1 MPAYVLT
8 HEQVL
13 TALGMAGIAVT
24 TGSPLAALPEASR
37 ALGPPDAAFQKMAD
51 GHLVEADDDGS
62 WRVNTLV
69 KAVLFT
75 CAQPEEVLALRVMG
89 QQPGGFSVCRRGP
102 LLSECTV
109 TGPGLVK
116 LSFPLTRSSIVLMLT
131 SALSGD
137 RPELEPTGFRFQ
149 GRADDA
155 FVLSLLLSEARA
167 DPQGIAAG
175 QVADRVAAAVE
186 NPALT
191 LPFVLVAGAEPL
203 LALARSRDAVEAAV
217 GRLAIAGQTRNE
229 GGWLRPSTV
238 AMEALN
244 SPPVAGFTVSRTLV
258 GPDGPASQ
266 ALEVA
271 RCGERNIVFR
281 SLHHAG
287 EQPLFEWSEV
297 SRQQLRVLVA
307 ATVMDERELTAMT
320 TPQPQPEAPPAPEPV
335 AAPAPA
341 PAVAPSPTV
350 DSVFCANCSY
360 EARPGQRFCRSCGAR
375 LVEG

>member
-8 HEQVL
+8 HEQIR
-13 TALGMAGIAVT
+13 TALDMAGIEMGA
-24 TGSPLAALPEASR
+24 GSPLAALPESSR
-37 ALGPPDAAFQKMAD
+37 VLQPSDAAFQKMAE
-51 GHLVEADDDGS
+51 GHLLEQQDSS
-62 WRVNTLV
+62 WRVNTLA

-89 QQPGGFSVCRRGP
+89 PQQTGFSVCRRGP

-109 TGPGLVK
+109 AGPGLVK
-116 LSFPLTRSSIVLMLT
+116 LAFPLTRSSIVLMLT
-131 SALSGD
+131 SALSND
-137 RPELEPTGFRFQ
+137 RPEPEPTGFRFQ

-155 FVLSLLLSEARA
+155 FVLSLLLNEARA
-167 DPQGIAAG
+167 NPEGIAAE
-175 QVADRVAAAVE
+175 QIADRVAAAVE

-217 GRLAIAGQTRNE
+217 GRLAAAGQAQNE

-238 AMEALN
+238 ALKALN
-244 SPPVAGFTVSRTLV
+244 SPPVAGFTVSRILV
-258 GPDGPASQ
+258 GPDGAASQ

-281 SLHHAG
+281 TLHHGG

-297 SRQQLRVLVA
+297 SRRQLRALVA
-307 ATVMDERELTAMT
+307 ATVMDERELTAMLS
-320 TPQPQPEAPPAPEPV
+320 PQPEPAVTPEPEPAPEPAMASSP
-335 AAPAPA
+335 AAE
-341 PAVAPSPTV
+341 SI
-350 DSVFCANCSY
+350 FCTNCGY

-375 LVEG
+375 LIEG

>member
-1 MPAYVLT
+1 LPAYVLT
-8 HEQVL
+8 HEQIR
-13 TALGMAGIAVT
+13 TALDMVGVEVGA
-24 TGSPLAALPEASR
+24 GSPLAALPESSR
-37 ALGPPDAAFQKMAD
+37 VLQPSDAAFQKMAD
-51 GHLVEADDDGS
+51 GHLLEQQDGS

-89 QQPGGFSVCRRGP
+89 TQQSGFSVCRRGP

-109 TGPGLVK
+109 AGPGLVK
-116 LSFPLTRSSIVLMLT
+116 LAFPLTRSSIVLMLT
-131 SALSGD
+131 GALSGD
-137 RPELEPTGFRFQ
+137 RPEPEPTGFRFQ

-155 FVLSLLLSEARA
+155 FVLSLMLNEARA
-167 DPQGIAAG
+167 NPEGIAAG
-175 QVADRVAAAVE
+175 EIAARVAAAVE

-217 GRLAIAGQTRNE
+217 GRLAMAGQARNE

-238 AMEALN
+238 ALEALN

-258 GPDGPASQ
+258 GPDGAASQ

-281 SLHHAG
+281 TLHHGG

-297 SRQQLRVLVA
+297 SRRQLRALVA
-307 ATVMDERELTAMT
+307 ATAMDEKELAAMT
-320 TPQPQPEAPPAPEPV
+320 TPEPEPEAAPGPALEP
-335 AAPAPA
+335 AMASS
-341 PAVAPSPTV
+341 PAVESI
-350 DSVFCANCSY
+350 FCTNCGY
-360 EARPGQRFCRSCGAR
+360 AARPGQRFCRSCGAR

>member
-8 HEQVL
+8 YEQVR
-13 TALGMAGIAVT
+13 TALGMASIDVGA
-24 TGSPLAALPEASR
+24 GSPLAALPEASR
-37 ALGPPDAAFQKMAD
+37 VLGPTDAAFQKMAD
-51 GHLVEADDDGS
+51 GHLIEVGDDGS

-89 QQPGGFSVCRRGP
+89 PQQGGFSVCRRGP

-109 TGPGLVK
+109 AGPGLVK
-116 LSFPLTRSSIVLMLT
+116 LAFPLTRSSIVLMLT

-137 RPELEPTGFRFQ
+137 RPEPEPTGFRFQ

-155 FVLSLLLSEARA
+155 FVLSLLLNEARTN
-167 DPQGIAAG
+167 PEGIAAG
-175 QVADRVAAAVE
+175 EIAARLAVAVE

-217 GRLAIAGQTRNE
+217 GRLAAAGQAQNE

-238 AMEALN
+238 ALEALS
-244 SPPVAGFTVSRTLV
+244 SPPVAGFTVSRILV
-258 GPDGPASQ
+258 GPDGAASQ

-281 SLHHAG
+281 TLHHGG

-297 SRQQLRVLVA
+297 SRRQLRTLVA
-307 ATVMDERELTAMT
+307 ATVMDEKELAAMT
-320 TPQPQPEAPPAPEPV
+320 TPEPKPE
-335 AAPAPA
+335 AAPALE
-341 PAVAPSPTV
+341 PAVTPSPAV
-350 DSVFCANCSY
+350 ESIFCTNCGY
-360 EARPGQRFCRSCGAR
+360 AARPGQRFCRSCGAR
-375 LVEG
+375 LIEG

>member
-8 HEQVL
+8 HEQIR
-13 TALGMAGIAVT
+13 TALAIAGIEVGAA
-24 TGSPLAALPEASR
+24 SPLAALPESSR
-37 ALGPPDAAFQKMAD
+37 VLQPSDAAFQKMAN
-51 GHLVEADDDGS
+51 GHLMETADDGS
-62 WRVNTLV
+62 WRVNTLI

-89 QQPGGFSVCRRGP
+89 PQQTGFYVCRRGP

-109 TGPGLVK
+109 AAPGLVK
-116 LSFPLTRSSIVLMLT
+116 LAFPLTRSSIVLMLT

-137 RPELEPTGFRFQ
+137 RPEPEPTGFRFQ
-149 GRADDA
+149 GRAGDA
-155 FVLSLLLSEARA
+155 FVLSLLLNEARMN
-167 DPQGIAAG
+167 PEGIAAG
-175 QVADRVAAAVE
+175 EIAAGVAVAVE

-217 GRLAIAGQTRNE
+217 GRLVMAGHARNE
-229 GGWLRPSTV
+229 AGWLLPS
-238 AMEALN
+238 AAALEALN
-244 SPPVAGFTVSRTLV
+244 SPPVAGFSVSRTLV
-258 GPDGPASQ
+258 GPDGAASQ

-281 SLHHAG
+281 TLHHGG

-297 SRQQLRVLVA
+297 SRQQLRALVA
-307 ATVMDERELTAMT
+307 ATVMDEKELAAMASP
-320 TPQPQPEAPPAPEPV
+320 TPQPPPV
-335 AAPAPA
+335 ATAIET
-341 PAVAPSPTV
+341 TV
-350 DSVFCANCSY
+350 CASCGTQ
-360 EARPGQRFCRSCGAR
+360 AKPGQRFCRNCGAR